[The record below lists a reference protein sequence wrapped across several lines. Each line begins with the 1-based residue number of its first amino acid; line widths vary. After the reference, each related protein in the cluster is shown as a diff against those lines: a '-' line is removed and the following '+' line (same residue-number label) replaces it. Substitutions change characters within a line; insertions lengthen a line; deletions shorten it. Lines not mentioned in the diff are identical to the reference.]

1 MKSPLR
7 LAALSVAIKSAGPR
21 VQLFPAGA
29 FRARDGRPT
38 DAPHWYIDAA
48 LAQVLIDEAAQRNTP
63 YCFDYEHQ
71 TLHSKTN
78 GKPNPAA
85 GWFTTLEWVEGEGL
99 FAIDVKW
106 TDAARAMIE
115 AEEYCFISPL
125 FNYDTLGNVKR
136 LINAALTNTPALDDM
151 EALLAAA
158 SQQLTGENTV
168 DDDELLQQLRW
179 MLNLPLSSTADDI
192 KAELQKLINRLSDNQ
207 GTAAASVN
215 LLELLTQQDE
225 QIAAL
230 SAQTT
235 DNPDP
240 AKFVPVSVLTSVQQ
254 QLAAL
259 SQKVTG
265 GEVNGL
271 IQAALSDG
279 RLLPDMQGWAET
291 LGNKDIAS
299 LKAFLDKAPKVAALS
314 AMQTGGKSPTDTLD
328 KSGLDA
334 DALAVCSVF
343 GHDPKDVAALSQEV

>member
-7 LAALSVAIKSAGPR
+7 LAALSVVIENAGPR

-29 FRARDGRPT
+29 FRAMDGRP
-38 DAPHWYIDAA
+38 DDIPHWYIDAA
-48 LAQVLIDEAAQRNTP
+48 LAQVLIDVAAQRNTP

-71 TLHSKTN
+71 TQHCKTN

-85 GWFTTLEWVEGEGL
+85 GWFSRLEWVEGKGL
-99 FAIDVKW
+99 FAVDVEW
-106 TDAARAMIE
+106 TEAARAMIE
-115 AEEYCFISPL
+115 AKEYRFISPL
-125 FNYDTLGNVKR
+125 FNYDAQGNVKHF
-136 LINAALTNTPALDDM
+136 INAALTNTPALDDM

-168 DDDELLQQLRW
+168 DELLEQLRW
-179 MLNLPLSSTADDI
+179 MLNLPLSSTEDDI
-192 KAELQKLINRLSDNQ
+192 KIELQKLIDRLSGNQ

-215 LLELLTQQDE
+215 LLELLTQKDE
-225 QIAAL
+225 RIAAL
-230 SAQTT
+230 SAQAPSV
-235 DNPDP
+235 PDP
-240 AKFVPVSVLTSVQQ
+240 AKFVPVSVLTAVQQ
-254 QLAAL
+254 QLADL

-279 RLLPDMQGWAET
+279 RLLPDMQEWAKS
-291 LGNKDIAS
+291 LGNKDIDS
-299 LKAFLDKAPKVAALS
+299 LKSYLDKAPKVAALN
-314 AMQTGGKSPTDTLD
+314 AMQTGGKSPTDVLD

-343 GHDPKDVAALSQEV
+343 GHDPKDVAALSQEI

>member
-29 FRARDGRPT
+29 FRAMDGRP
-38 DAPHWYIDAA
+38 DDVPHWYIDAA
-48 LAQVLIDEAAQRNTP
+48 LAQVLIDVAAQRNTP

-125 FNYDTLGNVKR
+125 FNYDLQGNVKY

-151 EALLAAA
+151 EALIAAA

-215 LLELLTQQDE
+215 LLELLTQQDDR
-225 QIAAL
+225 IAAL
-230 SAQTT
+230 SVQAPGT
-235 DNPDP
+235 PDP
-240 AKFVPVSVLTSVQQ
+240 AKFVPVSVLSAVQQ

-265 GEVNGL
+265 GEVDGL

-279 RLLPDMQGWAET
+279 RLLPDMQEWAKS
-291 LGNKDIAS
+291 LGNNDIAS
-299 LKAFLDKAPKVAALS
+299 LKAYLDKAPKVAALS
-314 AMQTGGKSPTDTLD
+314 ALQTGGKPPANAQD
-328 KSGLDA
+328 KTGLDA
-334 DALAVCSVF
+334 DALAVCNVF
-343 GHDPKDVAALSQEV
+343 GHDPKDVAALSQEI

>member
-7 LAALSVAIKSAGPR
+7 LAALSVVIENAGPR

-29 FRARDGRPT
+29 FRAMDGRP
-38 DAPHWYIDAA
+38 DDIPHWYIDAA
-48 LAQVLIDEAAQRNTP
+48 LAQVLIDVAAQRNTP

-71 TLHSKTN
+71 TQHCKTN

-85 GWFTTLEWVEGEGL
+85 GWFSRLEWVEGKGL
-99 FAIDVKW
+99 FAVDVEW
-106 TDAARAMIE
+106 TEAARAMIE
-115 AEEYCFISPL
+115 AKEYRFISPL
-125 FNYDTLGNVKR
+125 FNYDAQGNVKHF
-136 LINAALTNTPALDDM
+136 INAALTNTPALDDM

-168 DDDELLQQLRW
+168 DELLEQLRW
-179 MLNLPLSSTADDI
+179 MLNLPLSSTEDDI
-192 KAELQKLINRLSDNQ
+192 KIELQKLIDRLSDNQ

-215 LLELLTQQDE
+215 LLELLTQKDE
-225 QIAAL
+225 RIAAL
-230 SAQTT
+230 SAQAPSV
-235 DNPDP
+235 PDP
-240 AKFVPVSVLTSVQQ
+240 AKFVPVSVLTAVQQ
-254 QLAAL
+254 QLADL

-279 RLLPDMQGWAET
+279 RLLPDMQEWAKS
-291 LGNKDIAS
+291 LGNKDIDS
-299 LKAFLDKAPKVAALS
+299 LKSYLDKAPKVAALN
-314 AMQTGGKSPTDTLD
+314 AMQTGGKSPTDAPN

>member
-7 LAALSVAIKSAGPR
+7 LAALSVVIENAGPR

-29 FRARDGRPT
+29 FRAMDGRP
-38 DAPHWYIDAA
+38 DDIPHWYIDAA
-48 LAQVLIDEAAQRNTP
+48 LAQVLIDVAAQRNTP

-85 GWFTTLEWVEGEGL
+85 GWFSRLEWVEGKGL
-99 FAIDVKW
+99 FAVDVEW
-106 TDAARAMIE
+106 TEAARAMIE
-115 AEEYCFISPL
+115 AKEYRFISPL
-125 FNYDTLGNVKR
+125 FNYDAQGNVKHF
-136 LINAALTNTPALDDM
+136 INAALTNTPALDDM

-168 DDDELLQQLRW
+168 DELLEQLRW
-179 MLNLPLSSTADDI
+179 MLNLPLSSTEDDI
-192 KAELQKLINRLSDNQ
+192 KIELQKLIDRLSDNQ

-215 LLELLTQQDE
+215 LLELLTQKDE
-225 QIAAL
+225 RIAAL
-230 SAQTT
+230 SAQAPSV
-235 DNPDP
+235 PDP
-240 AKFVPVSVLTSVQQ
+240 AKFVPVSVLTAVQQ
-254 QLAAL
+254 QLADL

-279 RLLPDMQGWAET
+279 RLLPDMQEWAKS
-291 LGNKDIAS
+291 LGNKDIDS
-299 LKAFLDKAPKVAALS
+299 LKSYLDKAPKVAALN
-314 AMQTGGKSPTDTLD
+314 AMQTGGKSPTDVLD

-343 GHDPKDVAALSQEV
+343 GHDPKDIAALSQEV

>member
-7 LAALSVAIKSAGPR
+7 LAALSVVIENAGPR

-29 FRARDGRPT
+29 FRAMDGRP
-38 DAPHWYIDAA
+38 DDIPHWYIDAA
-48 LAQVLIDEAAQRNTP
+48 LAQVLIDVAAQRNTP

-71 TLHSKTN
+71 TQHCKTN

-85 GWFTTLEWVEGEGL
+85 GWFSRLEWVEGKGL
-99 FAIDVKW
+99 FAVDVEW
-106 TDAARAMIE
+106 TEAARAMIE
-115 AEEYCFISPL
+115 AKEYRFISPL
-125 FNYDTLGNVKR
+125 FNYDAQGNVKHF
-136 LINAALTNTPALDDM
+136 INAALTNTPALDDM

-168 DDDELLQQLRW
+168 DELLEQLRW
-179 MLNLPLSSTADDI
+179 MLNLPLSSTEDDI
-192 KAELQKLINRLSDNQ
+192 KIELQKLIDRLSGNQ

-215 LLELLTQQDE
+215 LLELLTQKDE
-225 QIAAL
+225 RIAAL
-230 SAQTT
+230 SAQAPSV
-235 DNPDP
+235 PDP
-240 AKFVPVSVLTSVQQ
+240 AKFVPVSVLTAVQQ
-254 QLAAL
+254 QLADL

-279 RLLPDMQGWAET
+279 RLLPDMQEWAKS
-291 LGNKDIAS
+291 LGNKDIDS
-299 LKAFLDKAPKVAALS
+299 LKSYLDKAPKVAALN
-314 AMQTGGKSPTDTLD
+314 AMQTGGKSPTDVLD

>member
-7 LAALSVAIKSAGPR
+7 LAALSVVIENAGPR

-29 FRARDGRPT
+29 FRAMDGRP
-38 DAPHWYIDAA
+38 DDIPHWYIDAA
-48 LAQVLIDEAAQRNTP
+48 LAQVLIDVAAQRNTP

-85 GWFTTLEWVEGEGL
+85 GWFSRLEWVEGKGL
-99 FAIDVKW
+99 FAVDVEW
-106 TDAARAMIE
+106 TEAARAMIE
-115 AEEYCFISPL
+115 AKEYRFISPL
-125 FNYDTLGNVKR
+125 FNYDAQGNVKHF
-136 LINAALTNTPALDDM
+136 INAALTNTPALDDM

-168 DDDELLQQLRW
+168 DELLEQLRW
-179 MLNLPLSSTADDI
+179 MLNLPLSSTEDDI
-192 KAELQKLINRLSDNQ
+192 KIELQKLIDRLSDNQ

-215 LLELLTQQDE
+215 LLELLTQKDE
-225 QIAAL
+225 RIAAL

-279 RLLPDMQGWAET
+279 RLLPDMQEWAET

-299 LKAFLDKAPKVAALS
+299 LKAFLDKAPKVAALN
-314 AMQTGGKSPTDTLD
+314 AMQTGGKSPTDVLD

-343 GHDPKDVAALSQEV
+343 GHDPKDVAALSQEI

>member
-7 LAALSVAIKSAGPR
+7 LAALSVVIENAGPR

-29 FRARDGRPT
+29 FRAMDGRP
-38 DAPHWYIDAA
+38 DDIPHWYIDAA
-48 LAQVLIDEAAQRNTP
+48 LAQVLIDVAAQRNTP

-71 TLHSKTN
+71 TQHCKTN

-85 GWFTTLEWVEGEGL
+85 GWFSRLEWVEGKGL
-99 FAIDVKW
+99 FAVDVEW
-106 TDAARAMIE
+106 TEAARAMIE
-115 AEEYCFISPL
+115 AKEYRFISPL
-125 FNYDTLGNVKR
+125 FNYDAQGNVKHF
-136 LINAALTNTPALDDM
+136 INAALTNTPALDDM

-168 DDDELLQQLRW
+168 DELLEQLRW
-179 MLNLPLSSTADDI
+179 MLNLPLSSTEDDI
-192 KAELQKLINRLSDNQ
+192 KIELQKLIDRLSDNQ

-215 LLELLTQQDE
+215 LLELLTQKDE
-225 QIAAL
+225 RIAAL
-230 SAQTT
+230 SAQAPSV
-235 DNPDP
+235 PDP
-240 AKFVPVSVLTSVQQ
+240 AKFVPVSVLTAVQQ
-254 QLAAL
+254 QLADL

-279 RLLPDMQGWAET
+279 RLLPDMQEWAKS
-291 LGNKDIAS
+291 LGNKDIDS
-299 LKAFLDKAPKVAALS
+299 LKSYLDKAPKVAALN
-314 AMQTGGKSPTDTLD
+314 AMQTGGKSPTDVLD

-343 GHDPKDVAALSQEV
+343 GHDPKDIAALSQEV

>member
-7 LAALSVAIKSAGPR
+7 LAALSVVIENAGPR

-29 FRARDGRPT
+29 FRAMDGRP
-38 DAPHWYIDAA
+38 DDIPHWYIDAA
-48 LAQVLIDEAAQRNTP
+48 LAQVLIDVAAQRNTP

-85 GWFTTLEWVEGEGL
+85 GWFSRLEWVEGKGL
-99 FAIDVKW
+99 FAVDVEW
-106 TDAARAMIE
+106 TEAARAMIE
-115 AEEYCFISPL
+115 AKEYRFISPL
-125 FNYDTLGNVKR
+125 FNYDAQGNVKHF
-136 LINAALTNTPALDDM
+136 INAALTNTPALDDM

-168 DDDELLQQLRW
+168 DELLEQLRW
-179 MLNLPLSSTADDI
+179 MLNLPLSSTEDDI
-192 KAELQKLINRLSDNQ
+192 KIELQKLIDRLSDNQ

-225 QIAAL
+225 RIAAL

-279 RLLPDMQGWAET
+279 RLLPDMQEWAET

-299 LKAFLDKAPKVAALS
+299 LKAFLDKAPKVAALN
-314 AMQTGGKSPTDTLD
+314 AMQTGGKSPTDVLD

>member
-7 LAALSVAIKSAGPR
+7 LAALSVVIENAGPR

-29 FRARDGRPT
+29 FRAMDGRP
-38 DAPHWYIDAA
+38 DDIPHWYIDAA
-48 LAQVLIDEAAQRNTP
+48 LAQVLIDVAAQRNTP

-71 TLHSKTN
+71 TQHCKTN

-85 GWFTTLEWVEGEGL
+85 GWFSRLEWVEGKGL
-99 FAIDVKW
+99 FAVDVEW
-106 TDAARAMIE
+106 TEAARAMIE
-115 AEEYCFISPL
+115 AKEYRFISPL
-125 FNYDTLGNVKR
+125 FNYDAQGNVKHF
-136 LINAALTNTPALDDM
+136 INAALTNTPALDDM

-168 DDDELLQQLRW
+168 DELLEQLRW
-179 MLNLPLSSTADDI
+179 MLNLPLSSTEDDI
-192 KAELQKLINRLSDNQ
+192 KIELQKLIDRLSDNQ

-215 LLELLTQQDE
+215 LLELLTQKDE
-225 QIAAL
+225 RIAAL
-230 SAQTT
+230 SAQAPSV
-235 DNPDP
+235 PDP
-240 AKFVPVSVLTSVQQ
+240 AKFVPVSVLTAVQQ
-254 QLAAL
+254 QLADL

-279 RLLPDMQGWAET
+279 RLLPDMQEWAKS
-291 LGNKDIAS
+291 LGNKDIDS
-299 LKAFLDKAPKVAALS
+299 LKSYLDKAPKVAALN
-314 AMQTGGKSPTDTLD
+314 AMQTGGKSPTDVLD

>member
-7 LAALSVAIKSAGPR
+7 LAALSVVIENAGPR

-29 FRARDGRPT
+29 FRAMDGRP
-38 DAPHWYIDAA
+38 DDIPHWYIDAA
-48 LAQVLIDEAAQRNTP
+48 LAQVLIDVAAQRNTP

-71 TLHSKTN
+71 TQHCKTN

-85 GWFTTLEWVEGEGL
+85 GWFSRLEWVEGKGL
-99 FAIDVKW
+99 FAVDVEW
-106 TDAARAMIE
+106 TEAARAMIE
-115 AEEYCFISPL
+115 AKEYRFISPL
-125 FNYDTLGNVKR
+125 FNYDAQGNVKHF
-136 LINAALTNTPALDDM
+136 INAALTNTPALDDM

-168 DDDELLQQLRW
+168 DELLEQLRW
-179 MLNLPLSSTADDI
+179 MLNLPLSSTEDDI
-192 KAELQKLINRLSDNQ
+192 KIELQKLIDRLSDNQ

-215 LLELLTQQDE
+215 LLELLTQKDE
-225 QIAAL
+225 RIAAL
-230 SAQTT
+230 SAQAPSV
-235 DNPDP
+235 PDP
-240 AKFVPVSVLTSVQQ
+240 AKFVPVSVLTAVQQ
-254 QLAAL
+254 QLADL

-279 RLLPDMQGWAET
+279 RLLPDMQEWAKS
-291 LGNKDIAS
+291 LGNKDIDS
-299 LKAFLDKAPKVAALS
+299 LKSYLDKAPKVAALN
-314 AMQTGGKSPTDTLD
+314 AMQTGGKSPTDVLD

-343 GHDPKDVAALSQEV
+343 GHDPKDVAALSQEI

>member
-7 LAALSVAIKSAGPR
+7 LAALSVVIENAGPR

-29 FRARDGRPT
+29 FRAMDGRP
-38 DAPHWYIDAA
+38 DDIPHWYIDAA
-48 LAQVLIDEAAQRNTP
+48 LAQVLIDVAVQRNTP

-71 TLHSKTN
+71 TQHCKTN

-85 GWFTTLEWVEGEGL
+85 GWFSRLEWVEGKGL
-99 FAIDVKW
+99 FAVDVEW
-106 TDAARAMIE
+106 TEAARAMIE
-115 AEEYCFISPL
+115 AKEYRFISPL
-125 FNYDTLGNVKR
+125 FNYDAQGNVKHF
-136 LINAALTNTPALDDM
+136 INAALTNTPALDDM

-168 DDDELLQQLRW
+168 DELLEQLRW
-179 MLNLPLSSTADDI
+179 MLNLPLSSTEDDI
-192 KAELQKLINRLSDNQ
+192 KIELQKLINRLSDNQ

-215 LLELLTQQDE
+215 LLELLTQKDE
-225 QIAAL
+225 RIAAL
-230 SAQTT
+230 SAQAPSV
-235 DNPDP
+235 PDP
-240 AKFVPVSVLTSVQQ
+240 AKFVPVSVLTAVQQ
-254 QLAAL
+254 QLADL

-279 RLLPDMQGWAET
+279 RLLPDMQEWAKS
-291 LGNKDIAS
+291 LGNKDIDS
-299 LKAFLDKAPKVAALS
+299 LKSYLDKAPKVAALN
-314 AMQTGGKSPTDTLD
+314 AMQTGGKSPTDAPN

>member
-7 LAALSVAIKSAGPR
+7 LAALSVVIENAGPR

-29 FRARDGRPT
+29 FRAMDGRP
-38 DAPHWYIDAA
+38 DDIPHWYIDAA
-48 LAQVLIDEAAQRNTP
+48 LAQVLIDVAVQRNTP

-71 TLHSKTN
+71 TQHCKTN

-85 GWFTTLEWVEGEGL
+85 GWFSRLEWVEGKGL
-99 FAIDVKW
+99 FAVDVEW
-106 TDAARAMIE
+106 TEAARAMIE
-115 AEEYCFISPL
+115 AKEYRFISPL
-125 FNYDTLGNVKR
+125 FNYDAQGNVKHF
-136 LINAALTNTPALDDM
+136 INAALTNTPALDDM

-168 DDDELLQQLRW
+168 DELLEQLRW
-179 MLNLPLSSTADDI
+179 MLNLPLSSTEDDI
-192 KAELQKLINRLSDNQ
+192 KIELQKLIDRLSENQ

-215 LLELLTQQDE
+215 LLELLTQKDE
-225 QIAAL
+225 RIAAL
-230 SAQTT
+230 SAQAPGV
-235 DNPDP
+235 PDP
-240 AKFVPVSVLTSVQQ
+240 AKFVPVSVLTAVQQ
-254 QLAAL
+254 QLADL

-279 RLLPDMQGWAET
+279 RLLPDMQEWAKS
-291 LGNKDIAS
+291 LGNKDIDS
-299 LKAFLDKAPKVAALS
+299 LKSYLDKAPKVAALN
-314 AMQTGGKSPTDTLD
+314 AMQTGGKSPTDAPN

-343 GHDPKDVAALSQEV
+343 GQDPKDVAALSQEV

>member
-7 LAALSVAIKSAGPR
+7 LAALSVVIENAGPR

-29 FRARDGRPT
+29 FRAMDGRPE
-38 DAPHWYIDAA
+38 DIPHWYIDAA
-48 LAQVLIDEAAQRNTP
+48 LAQVLIDVAAQRNTP

-71 TLHSKTN
+71 TQHCKTN

-85 GWFTTLEWVEGEGL
+85 GWFSRLEWVEGKGL
-99 FAIDVKW
+99 FAVDVEW
-106 TDAARAMIE
+106 TEAARAMIE
-115 AEEYCFISPL
+115 AKEYRFISPL
-125 FNYDTLGNVKR
+125 FNYDAQGNVKHF
-136 LINAALTNTPALDDM
+136 INAALTNTPALDDM

-225 QIAAL
+225 RIAAL

-235 DNPDP
+235 DSPDP

-265 GEVNGL
+265 AEVNGL

-314 AMQTGGKSPTDTLD
+314 AMQTGGKSPTDVLD

-343 GHDPKDVAALSQEV
+343 GHDPKDIAALSQEV

>member
-7 LAALSVAIKSAGPR
+7 LAALSVVIENAGPR

-29 FRARDGRPT
+29 FRAMDGRP
-38 DAPHWYIDAA
+38 DDIPHWYIDAA
-48 LAQVLIDEAAQRNTP
+48 LAQVLIDVAAQRNTP

-71 TLHSKTN
+71 TQHCKTN

-85 GWFTTLEWVEGEGL
+85 GWFSRLEWVEGKGL
-99 FAIDVKW
+99 FAVDVEW
-106 TDAARAMIE
+106 TEAARAMIE
-115 AEEYCFISPL
+115 AKEYRFISPL
-125 FNYDTLGNVKR
+125 FNYDAQGNVKHF
-136 LINAALTNTPALDDM
+136 INAALTNTPALDDM

-168 DDDELLQQLRW
+168 DELLEQLRW
-179 MLNLPLSSTADDI
+179 MLNLPLSSTEDDI
-192 KAELQKLINRLSDNQ
+192 KIELQKLIDRLSDNQ

-215 LLELLTQQDE
+215 LLELLTQKDE
-225 QIAAL
+225 RIAAL
-230 SAQTT
+230 SAQAPSV
-235 DNPDP
+235 PDP
-240 AKFVPVSVLTSVQQ
+240 AKFVPVSVLTAVQQ
-254 QLAAL
+254 QLADL

-279 RLLPDMQGWAET
+279 RLLPDMQEWAKS
-291 LGNKDIAS
+291 LGNKDIDS
-299 LKAFLDKAPKVAALS
+299 LKSYLDKAPKVAALN
-314 AMQTGGKSPTDTLD
+314 AMQTGGKSPTDVLD

-343 GHDPKDVAALSQEV
+343 GHDPKEVAALSQEV

>member
-7 LAALSVAIKSAGPR
+7 LAALSVVIENAGPR

-29 FRARDGRPT
+29 FRAMDGRP
-38 DAPHWYIDAA
+38 DDIPHWYIDAA
-48 LAQVLIDEAAQRNTP
+48 LAQVLIDVAVQRNTP

-71 TLHSKTN
+71 TQHCKTN

-85 GWFTTLEWVEGEGL
+85 GWFSRLEWVEGKGL
-99 FAIDVKW
+99 FAVDVEW
-106 TDAARAMIE
+106 TEAARAMIE
-115 AEEYCFISPL
+115 AKEYRFISPL
-125 FNYDTLGNVKR
+125 FNYDAQGNVKHF
-136 LINAALTNTPALDDM
+136 INAALTNTPALDDM

-168 DDDELLQQLRW
+168 DELLEQLRW
-179 MLNLPLSSTADDI
+179 MLNLPLSSTEDDI
-192 KAELQKLINRLSDNQ
+192 KIELQKLIDRLSENQ

-215 LLELLTQQDE
+215 LLELLTQKDE
-225 QIAAL
+225 RIAAL
-230 SAQTT
+230 SAQAPGV
-235 DNPDP
+235 PDP
-240 AKFVPVSVLTSVQQ
+240 AKFVPVSVLTAVQQ
-254 QLAAL
+254 QLADL

-279 RLLPDMQGWAET
+279 RLLPDMQEWAKS
-291 LGNKDIAS
+291 LGNKDIDS
-299 LKAFLDKAPKVAALS
+299 LKSYLDKAPKVAALN
-314 AMQTGGKSPTDTLD
+314 AMQTGGKSPTDAPN